1 MNIKAKCLCAAIA
14 FSTLEGSAF
23 AGALDVIDPIS
34 QRSFYYTSSIKGPT
48 HTDPI
53 MRSRFRA
60 ALEVLPMG
68 KRKAMIRECQDAGM
82 TKPYAEFCADLN
94 PLGQGK

>member
-1 MNIKAKCLCAAIA
+1 MDVRAKCLVTA
-14 FSTLEGSAF
+14 FALSVIGGSAF
-23 AGALDVIDPIS
+23 AGALDVIDPIN
-34 QRSFYYTSSIKGPT
+34 QLSFSHTSSIKRQT
-48 HTDPI
+48 HTDPV

-60 ALEVLPMG
+60 ALGTLPMG

-94 PLGQGK
+94 ALGQGH

>member
-1 MNIKAKCLCAAIA
+1 MNTKAKCLATA
-14 FSTLEGSAF
+14 FALSALGGSAF
-23 AGALDVIDPIS
+23 AGALDIIDPINQQS
-34 QRSFYYTSSIKGPT
+34 SLYTSSIKVPT

-60 ALEVLPMG
+60 ALETLPMG

-94 PLGQGK
+94 ALGHGH

>member
-1 MNIKAKCLCAAIA
+1 MNIKAKCLVTA
-14 FSTLEGSAF
+14 FALSIIGGSAF
-23 AGALDVIDPIS
+23 AGALDVIDPIN
-34 QRSFYYTSSIKGPT
+34 QQSFIYTSSIKGPT
-48 HTDPI
+48 HTDPV

-60 ALEVLPMG
+60 ALETLPMA

-94 PLGQGK
+94 ALGHGH